1 LFFRWLIHAPRNAP
15 AWLRLLARALQSRLS
30 DPRKLFAMIYSILA
44 LGPPVDLAAPTG
56 PASSFDWFM
65 LAFYLA
71 LALGVSFLCSLL
83 EAGILSLP
91 ASQVEV
97 LAQAGKKS
105 GVKLK
110 EMKTNIDRPLAA
122 ILTLNTIA
130 HTIGAAG
137 TGAQILKIFG
147 SKWVALGSIIITVLI
162 LVLSEI
168 IPKSLGAANA
178 KKLAPFTAAAIQGM
192 IWITLPVII
201 PLQWISKALGGG
213 HGAAMTR
220 AEFAVT
226 AELGGSAGVLK
237 PSESR
242 VIRNL
247 LGLGQIPVHDVMT
260 PRPVVFMLPKSKT
273 VADTLAEHPD
283 VRFSRIP
290 LHAGDVDHLV
300 GHVTR
305 HAILNASHHGRGSLT
320 LEQLMLSLSEV
331 DENQSVAKVLER
343 MIEKQE
349 HLVAVKDE
357 FGGTSGLATLEDCI
371 ETLLG
376 VEIVDETDSVKDMR
390 EAARALMARRRAA
403 AEQ

>member
-1 LFFRWLIHAPRNAP
+1 MLFPLI
-15 AWLRLLARALQSRLS
+15 
-30 DPRKLFAMIYSILA
+30 
-44 LGPPVDLAAPTG
+44 AAGFGSGSAVPTG

-65 LAFYLA
+65 LVFYLS

-97 LAQAGKKS
+97 LAQSGKKS
-105 GVKLK
+105 GIKLK
-110 EMKTNIDRPLAA
+110 EMKNNIDRPLAA

-147 SKWVALGSIIITVLI
+147 NQWVALGSVIITVLI

-168 IPKSLGAANA
+168 IPKSLGAAHA
-178 KKLAPFTAAAIQGM
+178 KRLAPFTAVAIQGM
-192 IWITLPVII
+192 IWITLPVLI
-201 PLQWISKALGGG
+201 PLQWISRALGGG
-213 HGAAMTR
+213 HHAAMTR

-237 PSESR
+237 PAESR

-247 LGLGQIPVHDVMT
+247 LGLGQVPVRDVMT
-260 PRPVVFMLPKSKT
+260 PRPVVFMLPQSAT
-273 VADTLAEHPD
+273 VADTLSEHPD
-283 VRFSRIP
+283 LRFSRIP
-290 LHAGDVDHLV
+290 LHDGDVDHLI

-305 HAILNASHHGRGSLT
+305 HAILKASHHDRGGQT
-320 LEQLMLSLSEV
+320 LSELMQPLGEV
-331 DENQSVAKVLER
+331 DENQSVAKVMER
-343 MIEKQE
+343 MTNKQE

-376 VEIVDETDSVKDMR
+376 VEIVDETDSVEDMR
-390 EAARALMARRRAA
+390 EAARMLMARRREAM
-403 AEQ
+403 EE

>member
-1 LFFRWLIHAPRNAP
+1 MLFP
-15 AWLRLLARALQSRLS
+15 LLAANFGAGTTVS
-30 DPRKLFAMIYSILA
+30 
-44 LGPPVDLAAPTG
+44 TG
-56 PASSFDWFM
+56 TASSFDWFM
-65 LAFYLA
+65 LVFYLA

-91 ASQVEV
+91 TSQVEV
-97 LAQAGKKS
+97 LAQSGNKS
-105 GVKLK
+105 GVRLK
-110 EMKTNIDRPLAA
+110 EMKNNIDRPLAA

-147 SKWVALGSIIITVLI
+147 NQWVALGSVVITVLI

-168 IPKSLGAANA
+168 IPKSLGAAYA
-178 KKLAPFTAAAIQGM
+178 KKLAPFTALAIQGM

-213 HGAAMTR
+213 HGAALTR
-220 AEFAVT
+220 AEIAVT
-226 AELGGSAGVLK
+226 AELGGDAGVLK
-237 PSESR
+237 PAESR
-242 VIRNL
+242 VIRNV

-260 PRPVVFMLPKSKT
+260 PRPVVFMLPKSMT
-273 VADTLAEHPD
+273 VAETLAEHPN

-290 LHAGDVDHLV
+290 LHDGDVDHLV
-300 GHVTR
+300 GHV
-305 HAILNASHHGRGSLT
+305 
-320 LEQLMLSLSEV
+320 
-331 DENQSVAKVLER
+331 DENENVAKVLER
-343 MIEKQE
+343 MTARQE

-376 VEIVDETDSVKDMR
+376 VEIVDETDSVEDMR
-390 EAARALMARRRAA
+390 EAARALMARRREAA
-403 AEQ
+403 AED

>member
-1 LFFRWLIHAPRNAP
+1 MLVPLI
-15 AWLRLLARALQSRLS
+15 
-30 DPRKLFAMIYSILA
+30 A
-44 LGPPVDLAAPTG
+44 LGPPLTSAGSTG
-56 PASSFDWFM
+56 PADPFDWFM
-65 LAFYLA
+65 LVFYLA

-97 LAQAGKKS
+97 LAQSGKKS
-105 GVKLK
+105 GIKLK
-110 EMKTNIDRPLAA
+110 AMKANIDRPLAA

-137 TGAQILKIFG
+137 TGAQILTIFG
-147 SKWVALGSIIITVLI
+147 SKWVALGSVIITVLI

-168 IPKSLGAANA
+168 IPKSLGAAHA

-192 IWITLPVII
+192 ILITLPVLV

-213 HGAAMTR
+213 HHAAMTR
-220 AEFAVT
+220 DEFAVT

-237 PSESR
+237 PAESR

-247 LGLGQIPVHDVMT
+247 LSLGQVSVHDIMT
-260 PRPVVFMLPKSKT
+260 PRPVVFMLAKSVT
-273 VADTLAEHPD
+273 VADTLAQHPD
-283 VRFSRIP
+283 LRFSRIP
-290 LHAGDVDHLV
+290 LHDGDVDHLV

-305 HAILNASHHGRGSLT
+305 HAILKASHHDRGGQT
-320 LEQLMLSLSEV
+320 LGQIMLPLGEV
-331 DENQSVAKVLER
+331 DENQNVAAVMKH
-343 MIEKQE
+343 MTEKHE

-376 VEIVDETDSVKDMR
+376 VEIVDETDSVEDMR

-403 AEQ
+403 ATEA

>member
-1 LFFRWLIHAPRNAP
+1 MLLSFTP
-15 AWLRLLARALQSRLS
+15 LLA
-30 DPRKLFAMIYSILA
+30 YV
-44 LGPPVDLAAPTG
+44 PPAATDGLLP
-56 PASSFDWFM
+56 PATSFDWF
-65 LAFYLA
+65 LLVFYLS

-105 GVKLK
+105 GLKLK
-110 EMKTNIDRPLAA
+110 EMKNNIDRPLAA

-147 SKWVALGSIIITVLI
+147 NQWVALGSVMITVLI

-178 KKLAPFTAAAIQGM
+178 KKLAPFTAMAIQGM
-192 IWITLPVII
+192 IWITLPVLV

-213 HGAAMTR
+213 HGAIMTR

-226 AELGGSAGVLK
+226 AELGGTAGVLK
-237 PSESR
+237 PAESR

-247 LGLGQIPVHDVMT
+247 LSLGQIPVRDIMT
-260 PRPVVFMLPKSKT
+260 PRPVVFMLPQSLT
-273 VADTLAEHPD
+273 VAETLAEHPD
-283 VRFSRIP
+283 LRFSRIP

-305 HAILNASHHGRGSLT
+305 HAILKASHHDRGGQVLNE
-320 LEQLMLSLSEV
+320 LIQPLGEV
-331 DENQSVAKVLER
+331 DENQSVAKVMER
-343 MIEKQE
+343 MTAKQE

-357 FGGTSGLATLEDCI
+357 FGGTCGLATLEDCI

-376 VEIVDETDSVKDMR
+376 VEIVDETDSVEDMR
-390 EAARALMARRRAA
+390 EAARTLMARRREAA
-403 AEQ
+403 DL

>member
-1 LFFRWLIHAPRNAP
+1 MFFS
-15 AWLRLLARALQSRLS
+15 LLAAGFGSGS
-30 DPRKLFAMIYSILA
+30 ATSTD
-44 LGPPVDLAAPTG
+44 

-91 ASQVEV
+91 TSQVEV
-97 LAQAGKKS
+97 LAQSGNKA

-110 EMKTNIDRPLAA
+110 AMKNNIDRPLAA

-147 SKWVALGSIIITVLI
+147 NQWVALGSVVITVLI

-168 IPKSLGAANA
+168 IPKSLGAAYA
-178 KKLAPFTAAAIQGM
+178 KKLAPFTALAIQGM

-213 HGAAMTR
+213 HGAALTR
-220 AEFAVT
+220 AEIAVT
-226 AELGGSAGVLK
+226 AELGGDAGVLK
-237 PSESR
+237 PAESR
-242 VIRNL
+242 VIRNV

-260 PRPVVFMLPKSKT
+260 PRPVVFMLPKSMT
-273 VADTLAEHPD
+273 VADTLAEHPNM
-283 VRFSRIP
+283 RFSRIP
-290 LHAGDVDHLV
+290 LHDGDVDHLV

-305 HAILNASHHGRGSLT
+305 HAILKASHHDRGQQT
-320 LEQLMLSLSEV
+320 LGELMQPLGEV
-331 DENQSVAKVLER
+331 DENENVAKVLER
-343 MIEKQE
+343 MTARQE

-376 VEIVDETDSVKDMR
+376 VEIVDETDSVEDMR
-390 EAARALMARRRAA
+390 EAARALMARRREA
-403 AEQ
+403 AER